1 MRFTGLILWILM
13 GYLVATMALELGWDA
28 SLAVLV
34 GCLTTSL
41 LQRLYTVT
49 GRFK

>member
-1 MRFTGLILWILM
+1 MNLIGLILWILM
-13 GYLVATMALELGWDA
+13 GYLMASMALELGWDA

-41 LQRLYTVT
+41 LQRLYTIT